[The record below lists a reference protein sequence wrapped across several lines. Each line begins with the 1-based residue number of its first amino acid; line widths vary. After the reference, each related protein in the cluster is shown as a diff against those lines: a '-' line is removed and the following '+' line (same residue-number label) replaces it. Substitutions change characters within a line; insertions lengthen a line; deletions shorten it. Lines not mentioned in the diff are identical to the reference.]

1 MVTLNN
7 SMEIAQVLDNKKALL
22 VLHIGPQFERQLNA
36 GQVVPVQVLVDGRNS
51 NMAGAASGYASSM
64 IDAFPSNRLR
74 ERGIAGSAVT
84 VSSRAWFNPNLETRW
99 NIISGMLAVLAVVQV
114 ILLSGQSV
122 AGKRNKGRLIN
133 FW

>member
-36 GQVVPVQVLVDGRNS
+36 GQMVPVQVLVDGRNS

-64 IDAFPSNRLR
+64 IEAFTRTGCASGESLVRQSPFPAGPGSTRIWKPAGTLYQACSRFSPLFRLYC
-74 ERGIAGSAVT
+74 
-84 VSSRAWFNPNLETRW
+84 
-99 NIISGMLAVLAVVQV
+99 
-114 ILLSGQSV
+114 
-122 AGKRNKGRLIN
+122 
-133 FW
+133 